1 MKPMT
6 NPTPL
11 RLILLG
17 MIAVYFAWAGLH
29 SPATVATPNSTAQQA
44 TQAPSRLSQPPTST
58 DCHSHIREAT
68 ASTGELRLKVDG
80 AAEVIRVSYDGG
92 MLLRPTEEVCSAGFC
107 RVFTPSAPKLV
118 QLDRCPAISLP
129 WPQ

>member
-1 MKPMT
+1 MQQA
-6 NPTPL
+6 
-11 RLILLG
+11 RILLL
-17 MIAVYFAWAGLH
+17 AALVAYFALQFWPDGA
-29 SPATVATPNSTAQQA
+29 ATPSHAK
-44 TQAPSRLSQPPTST
+44 TQSPPPTAAVPPCT
-58 DCHSHIREAT
+58 GHIREAT

-107 RVFTPSAPKLV
+107 RVFTPSPPKLV